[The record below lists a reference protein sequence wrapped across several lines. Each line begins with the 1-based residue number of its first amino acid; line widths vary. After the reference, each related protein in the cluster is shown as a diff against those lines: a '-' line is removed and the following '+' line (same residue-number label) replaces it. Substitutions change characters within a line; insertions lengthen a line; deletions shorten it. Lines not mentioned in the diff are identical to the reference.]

1 MEHLKKGKHLVH
13 LIAMMAVFALL
24 TGRSFAA
31 GHGEVDSE
39 YKDQSMQILDYNQ
52 EIQAPDGFEEKSMR
66 ISDTTVDV
74 LENEDLDLTLVLA
87 EDESGEK
94 NLYIYQDGA
103 IQTIYQTLEFGGQ
116 TYTVLA
122 LPSDGKD
129 RVGYRTDTIELQ
141 GKTVEVWK
149 SEKDSL
155 SDYCQM
161 YLMNPKGEAAVYQ
174 YEATE
179 GTIQKVYETE
189 KSVQEQESVENTN
202 DENEYELLW
211 DRLEIYFAIGV
222 FAVLVVITLAIG
234 PGKVK
239 LQVHSRKRAEYYAE
253 KIEASY
259 GDLEAVMDSETLRKT
274 EEKKS
279 QSQMMAALQKN
290 IYVPV
295 LVSAVY
301 EDSHITVTWQ
311 TSDSVQGYN
320 VYRKTVNGKWK
331 CIKQIQGNKTG
342 SYTDIQLETNTM
354 YTYTVRAYVLLGDEV
369 VLSDYNR
376 QGITEVALHGYQ
388 PFVPKLKEIRKNA
401 DGVTIKWQADPEV
414 DSYMVYRKENG
425 GKWDKIDTIDDP
437 ENAVYTDTNVQ
448 ANTLYEYTVR
458 SRKEWGNRVYDSE
471 YQNPGLKI
479 TFENA

>member
-13 LIAMMAVFALL
+13 LIAMMAVFVCLA
-24 TGRSFAA
+24 GRSFAA
-31 GHGEVDSE
+31 GHGEIETE
-39 YKDQSMQILDYNQ
+39 YNGQSMQILDYNQ
-52 EIQAPDGFEEKSMR
+52 EIQAPDGFEEKTRR
-66 ISDTTVDV
+66 ISDTTVEV
-74 LENEDLDLTLVLA
+74 LENDDLDLTLVLA
-87 EDESGEK
+87 QDEAGEK
-94 NLYIYQDGA
+94 NLYLYQDGK
-103 IQTIYQTLEFGGQ
+103 IQTLYQTLEFDGQ
-116 TYTVLA
+116 SYIVLP
-122 LPSDGKD
+122 LPSDSQN

-149 SEKDSL
+149 NEKDTL

-161 YLMNPKGEAAVYQ
+161 YLMNPSGESAVYQ

-179 GTIQKVYETE
+179 GTIQRVYETE
-189 KSVQEQESVENTN
+189 ETAQEQESVEDTN

-222 FAVLVVITLAIG
+222 FAALVVITLAIG

-239 LQVHSRKRAEYYAE
+239 IQVHSRKRAEYYAE

-259 GDLEAVMDSETLRKT
+259 GDMEAVMDSESARKA
-274 EEKKS
+274 EEKKN

-290 IYVPV
+290 IYIPT

-301 EDSHITVTWQ
+301 DNSQITVTWK
-311 TSDSVQGYN
+311 TSDSVHGYN

-354 YTYTVRAYVLLGDEV
+354 YTYTVRAYVLLGDDM

-388 PFVPKLKEIRKNA
+388 PSVPKLKDISKNQQ
-401 DGVTIKWQADPEV
+401 GVTIQWQADPEV
-414 DSYMVYRKENG
+414 DSYMIYRKENG
-425 GKWDKIDTIDDP
+425 GKWDKIDTIDNPDTA
-437 ENAVYTDTNVQ
+437 EYTDTRTEKNV
-448 ANTLYEYTVR
+448 LYEYTVR
-458 SRKEWGNRVYDSE
+458 SRKEWGHRVYDSE

-479 TFENA
+479 TF